1 VARQTSKNTKETL
14 KYLAQATPPE
24 RERVV
29 DFLRAFSII
38 SVVYGHW
45 LISYITQDENKNIV
59 GANALSGLR
68 FGWLLTWFFQVMP
81 IFFFVG
87 GYANFVGVR
96 SFKRRGLGYAAFLTS
111 RVRRMLK
118 PVVALL
124 LVWVPVNVVI
134 DWQNVRSENFAT
146 LLSRLVTQ
154 PLWFIGVFLIV
165 TALAWPLYDL
175 HQKWGAK
182 FIIFGAAIPFLVDW
196 LRFSVDNTSIG
207 YLNIFIWIWV
217 HQLGYAYADGTLLAN
232 ADSGTSSYTQW
243 WKKFGGLFMVIVGGI
258 GLFFCS
264 GIKKFGD
271 VSFLHTIA
279 EKLNIDNLP
288 YPPSMV
294 GLPGEKIS
302 NMNPPTVAIMFL
314 AITQI
319 GLVII
324 FRDRLQ
330 KMLLREKVWIFTV
343 AVNSMIL
350 TIFCWHQTALA
361 IVTLSRFTLGI
372 EEPEIG
378 SSMWWATRPLM
389 LGAYTLVLAAIV
401 PVFWKYERW
410 RNDDL
415 TGINSKS
422 TAVCSVIIVIIGILG
437 LALGGID
444 DLFGKGSDILGLF
457 QVNSF
462 LSIVLTICGA
472 GAFGVLRNMK
482 KVAQGDLVARNTA
495 KVDTN

>member
-1 VARQTSKNTKETL
+1 MTNTGASTKPTFKDLARM
-14 KYLAQATPPE
+14 TPPE

-45 LISYITQDENKNIV
+45 LISYIRQDEDKNII
-59 GANALSGLR
+59 GENALGGLR
-68 FGWLLTWFFQVMP
+68 YGWLLTWFFQVMP

-96 SFKRRGLGYAAFLTS
+96 SFKRKGLGYPAFLTS
-111 RVRRMLK
+111 RVRRILK
-118 PVVALL
+118 PVVMLL
-124 LVWVPVNVVI
+124 FIWVPVNFI
-134 DWQNVRSENFAT
+134 LDWQNVRSEEFAH
-146 LLSRLVTQ
+146 LLSKLVTQ

-165 TALAWPLYDL
+165 TSLSWPLYNL

-182 FIIFGAAIPFLVDW
+182 FIIIGAAFPFLIDW
-196 LRFSVDNTSIG
+196 LRFSTGNTSIG

-217 HQLGYAYADGTLLAN
+217 HQLGFAYADGTLLAS
-232 ADSGTSSYTQW
+232 ATTKSTYTQW
-243 WKKFGGLFMVIVGGI
+243 WKKFGGLFMVIIGGT

-264 GIKKFGD
+264 GIKKFGA
-271 VSFLHTIA
+271 VSILHTIA
-279 EKLNIDNLP
+279 EKLHLAHLP
-288 YPPSMV
+288 YPPPMV
-294 GLPGEKIS
+294 GLPNEKIS
-302 NMNPPTVAIMFL
+302 NMNPPSVAIMFL

-319 GLVII
+319 GLVVI

-330 KMLLREKVWIFTV
+330 KMLMREKIWIFTV

-361 IVTLSRFTLGI
+361 IVTLARFTVGI
-372 EEPEIG
+372 EEPALG
-378 SSMWWATRPLM
+378 SGSWWATRPLM
-389 LGAYTLVLAAIV
+389 LGAYTLVLACIV
-401 PVFWKYERW
+401 PLFWKYERW

-422 TAVCSVIIVIIGILG
+422 TVICSVIIAIIGVQG

-444 DLFGKGSDILGLF
+444 DMFGKGTDVLGLF
-457 QVNSF
+457 QLNSF
-462 LSIVLTICGA
+462 LSVVLTICGA
-472 GAFGVLRNMK
+472 GTFGVLRNMK
-482 KVAQGDLVARNTA
+482 KVAQGDLVATNT
-495 KVDTN
+495 